1 MKQVF
6 WSLAALLSH
15 WRKHP
20 ASLVTLLMGL
30 SIATALWSG
39 VQALNTQARNSYNQA
54 AAIFTQGN
62 SQNIIAQQ
70 GGYFNQDLFIR
81 LRRSGAKVSPVIEG
95 RIYLQKKELKIIGVD
110 PITTPKN
117 VSLEL
122 VHSLKSSFDLI
133 DKEGKAFISP
143 ETLQGLGSKSD
154 DRLKT
159 DRGILLPPLQPLSSV
174 PPGVIIT
181 DIGIAQNTLARAGK
195 LSRLVV

>member
-81 LRRSGAKVSPVIEG
+81 LRRSGAKVSPIIEG
-95 RIYLQKKELKIIGVD
+95 RIYLQKK
-110 PITTPKN
+110 
-117 VSLEL
+117 
-122 VHSLKSSFDLI
+122 
-133 DKEGKAFISP
+133 
-143 ETLQGLGSKSD
+143 
-154 DRLKT
+154 
-159 DRGILLPPLQPLSSV
+159 
-174 PPGVIIT
+174 
-181 DIGIAQNTLARAGK
+181 RA
-195 LSRLVV
+195 